1 MSDSKSSDI
10 LSDGPVKDIL
20 KPGDKQVGLYSGG
33 GLIFGMRWVLVHVV
47 GLYTGGGGGL
57 QYLVT
62 ILYIVVL
69 YYIYELVD
77 KK

>member
-33 GLIFGMRWVLVHVV
+33 LILQKQPKINRWCVRNLKSTHAHVTNKSSPV
-47 GLYTGGGGGL
+47 S
-57 QYLVT
+57 QV
-62 ILYIVVL
+62 IAFSSI
-69 YYIYELVD
+69 
-77 KK
+77 